1 MDTGGNHEVDCPN
14 HVMIETLTMSE
25 QAYKQLTGYMDYKGE
40 VVISAG
46 SAALAVFLATTNLVS
61 DPEDLTTAN
70 WEERELAEMGM
81 DEYSK
86 MLKKEDEA

>member
-14 HVMIETLTMSE
+14 HVMIETLTMSK

-40 VVISAG
+40 IIIS
-46 SAALAVFLATTNLVS
+46 
-61 DPEDLTTAN
+61 
-70 WEERELAEMGM
+70 ERELAEMGM
-81 DEYSK
+81 DEYSQ